1 MAKWQI
7 YYKTQQKAENKGS
20 VITAKDDR
28 EADIEAHSRM
38 RSRADAQKIWVK
50 KISETM
56 SRDELKS
63 IIKETVNNNIV
74 ITEGAAPDKSIYGAV
89 GNAAMPDLLR
99 IMKKTVPGKYITFG
113 KTSSAGLGLWLIEF
127 KGYSRSDMAING
139 YVSLTAPGGAIKSWS
154 ADIEFTDA
162 MKGKVADSYS
172 FMPHEDWTSVFTSAA
187 KRLKQ
192 WVEM

>member
-1 MAKWQI
+1 M
-7 YYKTQQKAENKGS
+7 YKSQQKQENKGREF
-20 VITAKDDR
+20 TARDDR
-28 EADIEAHSRM
+28 EANMKAHDIM
-38 RSRADAQKIWVK
+38 RDRPEAQKIWVK
-50 KISETM
+50 KISE
-56 SRDELKS
+56 SINKSELKS
-63 IIKETVNNNIV
+63 LIKETIRNIV
-74 ITEGAAPDKSIYGAV
+74 ITEGAAPDNSIYGAV
-89 GNAAMPDLLR
+89 GNAAMPELLK

-113 KTSSAGLGLWLIEF
+113 KVSSAGLGLWLIEF